1 MLDNLNSISVL
12 INTLFLGVGGVAV
25 WFYTFKYR
33 IRSER
38 SSAKK
43 ESKVN
48 DVEGDNA
55 IIEQIDILLKKI
67 ATMTE
72 YTLKIQEENAAI
84 KEYNLSN
91 KSAIISASNRIT
103 ELCEMLNKSSEDVKQ
118 GILDALD
125 NLKNKTK

>member
-25 WFYTFKYR
+25 WLYTFRYR
-33 IRSER
+33 VRSER

-84 KEYNLSN
+84 KEYSLEN

-103 ELCEMLNKSSEDVKQ
+103 ELCGMLSKNSEDVKK
-118 GILDALD
+118 GILAALD
-125 NLKNKTK
+125 NLRSKTK

>member
-84 KEYNLSN
+84 KEYSLEN

-103 ELCEMLNKSSEDVKQ
+103 ELCGMLSKNSEDVKK
-118 GILDALD
+118 GILAALD
-125 NLKNKTK
+125 NLRSKTK